1 MPLPPAAEAAR
12 LAAERRQ
19 VMRNTGLGFLIC
31 GFIASTFFYVTRAVG
46 QDKIT
51 PEEVVAFRNK
61 RALDEAAA
69 ANPPR

>member
-1 MPLPPAAEAAR
+1 
-12 LAAERRQ
+12 
-19 VMRNTGLGFLIC
+19 MRNTGLGFLIC